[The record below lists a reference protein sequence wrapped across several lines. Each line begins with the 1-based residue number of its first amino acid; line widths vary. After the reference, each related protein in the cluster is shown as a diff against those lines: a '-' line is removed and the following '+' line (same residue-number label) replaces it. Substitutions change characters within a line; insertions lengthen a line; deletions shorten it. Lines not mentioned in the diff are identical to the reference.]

1 MEGSVKKRKVDPPK
15 VGRAKARKTGRVK
28 TRKATVEESDY
39 VANLLRVPDVFE
51 MSTPD
56 YAGKRAD
63 WRTVLGRSSER
74 SDWCVVHLRFDEAY
88 DNPWENLPTRDY
100 DCPVTPRP

>member
-15 VGRAKARKTGRVK
+15 VGRVKTRKTGRVK
-28 TRKATVEESDY
+28 TRKTTVEERDY

-56 YAGKRAD
+56 YVNAQTDVPSQVDLPNAQTGVPSISDLMRHMTTPG
-63 WRTVLGRSSER
+63 RTCRHGTMIVL
-74 SDWCVVHLRFDEAY
+74 
-88 DNPWENLPTRDY
+88 
-100 DCPVTPRP
+100 